1 MATNRRG
8 ADLEVETRLCPRW
21 GLNTDLGFGVTLGF
35 SFLFCQ
41 VSNHPNLVE
50 RGRFTWALTCLI
62 FSGHHGLQF

>member
-1 MATNRRG
+1 MSTLG
-8 ADLEVETRLCPRW
+8 SEHGFRL
-21 GLNTDLGFGVTLGF
+21 GVTLGF

-50 RGRFTWALTCLI
+50 RDHFMWALTGLI